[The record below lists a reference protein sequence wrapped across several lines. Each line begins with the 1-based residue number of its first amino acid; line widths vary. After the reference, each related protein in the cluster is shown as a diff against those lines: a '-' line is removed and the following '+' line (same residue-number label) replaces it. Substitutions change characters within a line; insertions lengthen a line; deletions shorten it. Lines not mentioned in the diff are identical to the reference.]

1 MNKYYE
7 FLERHLI
14 QLKESHDE
22 LNPVTLPLSY
32 FRDSINDESL
42 HEDCYLEMR
51 QNPTNDI
58 CQELDLPE
66 LKVNVLLLSIDHFD
80 RDQAENTTAYKISE
94 DGNSIELFQPY
105 YEQEPVK
112 NPFDAEMKLGEIDT
126 PIRIYDLEYFLN
138 KIDVLLLSNHW
149 ATIALVDTKGECF
162 I

>member
-7 FLERHLI
+7 FLERLQV
-14 QLKESHDE
+14 QLKESHDDVA
-22 LNPVTLPLSY
+22 PDTLSLSD
-32 FRDSINDESL
+32 FRDSINDENML
-42 HEDCYLEMR
+42 DCYYLAIR
-51 QNPTNDI
+51 QNSINEV
-58 CQELDLPE
+58 CQKLDLPE
-66 LKVNVLLLSIDHFD
+66 LKVNVMLLSIDQFD
-80 RDQAENTTAYKISE
+80 RDQAEKIIAYKISE

-112 NPFDAEMKLGEIDT
+112 HPFDAEMKLGEIDT